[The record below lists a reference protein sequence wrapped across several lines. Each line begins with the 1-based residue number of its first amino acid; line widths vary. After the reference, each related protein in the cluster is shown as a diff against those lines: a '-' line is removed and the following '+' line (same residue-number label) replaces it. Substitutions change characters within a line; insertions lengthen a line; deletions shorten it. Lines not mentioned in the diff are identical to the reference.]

1 MRSRDQLYDRL
12 VVASGYLAGA
22 DMIDSSLAI
31 FEALELIYGH
41 DALRSME
48 GYREYFTAQRDRAQR
63 MQEGNDEHT

>member
-1 MRSRDQLYDRL
+1 MRNRDELFDRL
-12 VVASGYLAGA
+12 VVACGYLAGT

-48 GYREYFTAQRDRAQR
+48 GYRDYFTAQRDLRQR
-63 MQEGNDEHT
+63 TREGEL